1 VSEAN
6 TILINQAVRTLVED
20 ARDAFIVVGREG
32 RIHFLNRKALRLTGK
47 TESILLGAPVAT
59 ILSVQRGITA
69 LTADGS
75 SDEERIVRA
84 HMTTSHGRIPVDVR
98 IKPLQSEGEC
108 IGTVLIMK
116 GRTRGFEFLGSL
128 ETMGAILQRH
138 SDRDKIYE
146 TLGRELS
153 RLRIKVL
160 LLTCKKEFCTIEF
173 HTADSRKM
181 RLMEFIGR
189 VVFSEIRLR
198 MKEDAFKKMMI
209 QKALYFND
217 MFSTVENASPNHT
230 NDNLKQF
237 FSLIGVS
244 RGIAVPI
251 MTGTRVSGI
260 LIMLSSELVPDDT
273 PAASA
278 LGVHVSAAL
287 ERACYFQQL
296 VTDLKALEGQIAV
309 RTQELVRVKNQ
320 MESIVQSSADAIIA
334 TDMKGIITFVNKGV
348 ETMFGYPES
357 VILGQ
362 PITNYYAGGKKDAK
376 SLRRIVLEKGRIDN
390 QELPFRVR
398 GGRLVHTLAS
408 FSLLR
413 DEKSNVTGIMAV
425 ARDVTDQKRLQETLE
440 SLNKAAYRIQKC
452 RTLEEIFK
460 ITAEE
465 LKRFDFHVVFIL
477 FNEDHT
483 AGKIVHITSKEKL
496 QPLEKIVGKT
506 LEDIDFPLEGSLYD
520 QLIRKKKAVYIQDL
534 RSFAQLIVPS
544 SIRDILNEGLDLLG
558 ISNKRTVA
566 VPLILHGEAIGM
578 LGVISDVITAHD
590 IPSVTAF
597 ANQVSTAL
605 ENARLLEESQH
616 RASELARNLGEQ
628 QMLREL
634 NTRLFQARSRNEVF
648 DAAVEGIQQMGYPL
662 STLVM
667 LDEERT
673 HAVVVRL
680 RMDNDLKE
688 SVQNVMETVIP
699 GFAIKGF
706 PVPVGGNAVLD
717 TFFEKEIPLVTPDVA
732 QNSGTYLCIELRE
745 MYGTFTGGASALQ
758 PLVAEVEKLLPYSSC
773 MVFPIRVAGQTV
785 GAVAAAST
793 TTFTDKDFSLMTTLG
808 EMVSSAVERITQS
821 EKLDET
827 LSELR
832 AVQRI
837 NTLLNMGA
845 PLEQILSQISTSI
858 ERVYQYQF
866 AYPLLLDPSR
876 RYLTFSH
883 VTIPPGLAEQITTV
897 FGLRLNEFRY
907 PVTEDAALV
916 NIVLKQKKC
925 IIRTGF
931 EDLAA
936 AIPITA
942 VSRAVETLS
951 GDFSSSLGLKEGSSI
966 MIAPLPYGDEV
977 IGVLLLGHNK
987 VLTEEDFSRLEY
999 FLDQVGIAMA
1009 KSEAEHRLR
1018 QSLQELRELDQ
1029 MKSEFIDIASHELRT
1044 PLTTLK
1050 LYLEMM
1056 AMEQYGRVT
1065 DQLRERIRVMEEGV
1079 NRLEDIINQTLVA
1092 SRLIKNKL
1100 GLEKES
1106 VSLLDI
1112 AAEVV
1117 RQLRPLWK
1125 SKHQNIFLESPP
1137 ELSPVEGDRNA
1148 LFTAVNNLVDNAIR
1162 YSPENTEILI
1172 KFIVYPGEVECVVV
1186 DQGCGIPPEYT
1197 EKIFDEFY
1205 IVPSETEYARMDG
1218 RTGLGLFIAKGIV
1231 ERHNGR
1237 IWVESVLDEGSAF
1250 HVVLPSPQDQKR
1262 TR

>member
-1 VSEAN
+1 MSEAN

-20 ARDAFIVVGREG
+20 AKDAFIVVGREG
-32 RIHFLNRKALRLTGK
+32 RIHFLNRKALRLTGR
-47 TESILLGAPVAT
+47 TEPVLLETPVT
-59 ILSVQRGITA
+59 DILSEPGGIIPF
-69 LTADGS
+69 TADVSG
-75 SDEERIVRA
+75 DEERIVKA
-84 HMTTSHGRIPVDVR
+84 HMTTSNGRIPVEVR

-108 IGTVLIMK
+108 IGTVLIIK

-138 SDRDKIYE
+138 SDREQIYE

-153 RLRIKVL
+153 RLHIKVL
-160 LLTCKKEFCTIEF
+160 LLTCKKEYCTVEF
-173 HTADSRKM
+173 HTLDSRKM
-181 RLMEFIGR
+181 RIMEFIGR
-189 VVFSEIRLR
+189 VVFSEIRVR
-198 MKEDAFKKMMI
+198 MREDAFKKMMV

-217 MFSTVENASPNHT
+217 MFSIVENASLNHT
-230 NDNLKQF
+230 SDNLKQF

-251 MTGTRVSGI
+251 MTGDKVSGI
-260 LIMLSSELVPDDT
+260 LIMLSSELVHDDT

-278 LGVHVSAAL
+278 LGVHISAAL

-296 VTDLKALEGQIAV
+296 VTDLKALEGQIAI

-334 TDMKGIITFVNKGV
+334 TDMEGIITFVNKGV
-348 ETMFGYPES
+348 ESMFGYPES

-362 PITNYYAGGKKDAK
+362 PITNYYAGGKKNAK
-376 SLRRIVLEKGRIDN
+376 NLKRIVLERGRIDN

-408 FSLLR
+408 FSPLR

-425 ARDVTDQKRLQETLE
+425 MRDVTDQKRLQETLE

-465 LKRFDFHVVFIL
+465 LKRFDFHVVFML

-483 AGKIVHITSKEKL
+483 TGRIVHITSKEKL
-496 QPLEKIVGKT
+496 QPLEKMVGKT
-506 LEDIDFPLEGSLYD
+506 LEDTDFPLGDSLYD
-520 QLIRKKKAVYIQDL
+520 QLIKKKEAIYIQDL
-534 RSFAQLIVPS
+534 RSLAQLIVPS
-544 SIRDILNEGLDLLG
+544 SIQDILNEGLDLLG
-558 ISNKRTVA
+558 ISHKRTVA
-566 VPLILHGEAIGM
+566 VPLVLHGEAIGM

-605 ENARLLEESQH
+605 ENARLLEESH
-616 RASELARNLGEQ
+616 DRASELARNLEEQ

-648 DAAVEGIQQMGYPL
+648 DAAVEGIQQIGYPL
-662 STLVM
+662 STLAM
-667 LDEERT
+667 LNEERT

-680 RMDNDLKE
+680 KMDHNVME
-688 SVQNVMETVIP
+688 SVQKVMGTVIP
-699 GFAIKGF
+699 GFTIEGF
-706 PVPVGGNAVLD
+706 FVPVGGNAVLD
-717 TFFEKEIPLVTPDVA
+717 TFFEKEIPMVTPDVA
-732 QNSGTYLCIELRE
+732 QDYGTVLCVELKK
-745 MYGTFTGGASALQ
+745 MYETFTGGASALQ
-758 PLVAEVEKLLPYSSC
+758 PLVAEVGELLPYCSC
-773 MVFPIRVAGQTV
+773 MVFPIRVGGHTA
-785 GAVAAAST
+785 GAVAVTSS
-793 TTFTDKDFSLMTTLG
+793 TTFTGKDFALMNTVG
-808 EMVSSAVERITQS
+808 EMVSSALERITQS
-821 EKLDET
+821 EKLAET

-876 RYLTFSH
+876 RYLTFNH
-883 VTIPPGLAEQITTV
+883 VAVPPGLAERITTV
-897 FGLRLNEFRY
+897 FGLHLNEFKY
-907 PVTEDAALV
+907 PVTEDAVLV
-916 NIVLKQKKC
+916 DVVIKQKKC

-936 AIPITA
+936 EIPITA
-942 VSRAVETLS
+942 VSRAVETLA
-951 GDFSSSLGLKEGSSI
+951 GDFSHSLGLKEGSSI

-1009 KSEAEHRLR
+1009 KSEVEHRLR

-1100 GLEKES
+1100 ALERES
-1106 VSLLDI
+1106 VSLLDV
-1112 AAEVV
+1112 ATEVV

-1125 SKHQNIFLESPP
+1125 SKRQNVFLESPP
-1137 ELSPVEGDRNA
+1137 GLSPVEGDRNA

-1172 KFIVYPGEVECVVV
+1172 KFIVYPGEVECVVI
-1186 DQGCGIPPEYT
+1186 DQGCGIPPEYI

-1250 HVVLPSPQDQKR
+1250 HMVLPSPQDQKG
-1262 TR
+1262 

>member
-1 VSEAN
+1 MSEAN

-20 ARDAFIVVGREG
+20 AKDAFIVVGREG
-32 RIHFLNRKALRLTGK
+32 RIHFLNRKALRLTGR
-47 TESILLGAPVAT
+47 TESVLLGSPVTDILAAPG
-59 ILSVQRGITA
+59 GITTF
-69 LTADGS
+69 TADVSG
-75 SDEERIVRA
+75 DEERVVKA
-84 HMTTSHGRIPVDVR
+84 HMTTSNGRIPVDVR
-98 IKPLQSEGEC
+98 IKPLQSGGEC
-108 IGTVLIMK
+108 VGTVLMIK
-116 GRTRGFEFLGSL
+116 GRTRGFEFLSSL

-138 SDRDKIYE
+138 SDVEQIYE
-146 TLGRELS
+146 TLARELS
-153 RLRIKVL
+153 RLHIKVL
-160 LLTCKKEFCTIEF
+160 LLTCKKEYYIVEF
-173 HTADSRKM
+173 HTLDSRKM
-181 RLMEFIGR
+181 RIMEFIGK

-198 MKEDAFKKMMI
+198 MTEEAFKKMMI

-217 MFSTVENASPNHT
+217 IFSIVENASLKHT
-230 NDNLKQF
+230 RDNLKQF

-251 MTGTRVSGI
+251 MTGDKVSGI
-260 LIMLSSELVPDDT
+260 LMMLSSEFVPGDT

-287 ERACYFQQL
+287 ERACHFQQL
-296 VTDLKALEGQIAV
+296 VTDLKALEGQIAI

-334 TDMKGIITFVNKGV
+334 TDMKGTITFANKGV
-348 ETMFGYPES
+348 ESMFGYPES

-376 SLRRIVLEKGRIDN
+376 NLKKIVLERRRIDN
-390 QELPFRVR
+390 AELPFRVR
-398 GGRLVHTLAS
+398 GSRLVHTLAS
-408 FSLLR
+408 FSLLK

-425 ARDVTDQKRLQETLE
+425 LRDVTDQKRLQETLE

-452 RTLEEIFK
+452 RTGEEIFK

-465 LKRFDFHVVFIL
+465 LKRFDFHVVFML
-477 FNEDHT
+477 FNNDHT
-483 AGKIVHITSKEKL
+483 TGRIVHITSKEKL
-496 QPLEKIVGKT
+496 QPLEKTVGKT
-506 LEDIDFPLEGSLYD
+506 LEDIDFSLENSLYN
-520 QLIRKKKAVYIQDL
+520 QLIKKKEAVYIQDL
-534 RSFAQLIVPS
+534 RSAARLIVPF
-544 SIRDILNEGLDLLG
+544 SIQDVFSEGLDLLG
-558 ISNKRTVA
+558 ISHKKTVA
-566 VPLILHGEAIGM
+566 VPLILHGEAVGL
-578 LGVISDVITAHD
+578 LGVLSDVITAHD

-616 RASELARNLGEQ
+616 RASELTRNLEEQ
-628 QMLREL
+628 HVLREL

-648 DAAVEGIQQMGYPL
+648 DAAVEGILQRGYPL
-662 STLVM
+662 CTLVM
-667 LDEERT
+667 LNKERI

-680 RMDNDLKE
+680 EMDHFLVE
-688 SVQNVMETVIP
+688 SVQDVMGTVIP
-699 GFAIKGF
+699 GFTIKGF
-706 PVPVGGNAVLD
+706 AVPVGKNTLLD
-717 TFFEKEIPLVTPDVA
+717 VFFEKEIPLVTSDVA
-732 QNSGTYLCIELRE
+732 QNHSKVLCVELRE
-745 MYGTFTGGASALQ
+745 IYETVTGGASALQ
-758 PLVAEVEKLLPYSSC
+758 PLVAEVADLLPYHSC
-773 MVFPIRVAGQTV
+773 MVFPIRVGGQTV
-785 GAVAAAST
+785 GAVAVASST
-793 TTFTDKDFSLMTTLG
+793 TFSDKDFALMNTLG
-808 EMVSSAVERITQS
+808 EMVSSALERITQS
-821 EKLDET
+821 EKLAET

-845 PLEQILSQISTSI
+845 PLEHILSQISTSI
-858 ERVYQYQF
+858 ERVYRYQF

-876 RYLTFSH
+876 RYLTFNH
-883 VTIPPGLAEQITTV
+883 VVVPPGLQERIAPV
-897 FGLRLNEFRY
+897 FGVRLNEFKY
-907 PVTEDAALV
+907 PVTEDSALV
-916 NIVLKQKKC
+916 DVVIKQKKC

-936 AIPITA
+936 EIPIPTI
-942 VSRAVETLS
+942 SRAVETLS
-951 GDFSSSLGLKEGSSI
+951 GDFSHSLGLKEGSSI

-1009 KSEAEHRLR
+1009 KSEVEHRLR

-1100 GLEKES
+1100 TLEKES

-1112 AAEVV
+1112 ATEVV

-1125 SKHQNIFLESPP
+1125 SKRQNIFLESPP
-1137 ELSPVEGDRNA
+1137 ELPPVEGDRNA
-1148 LFTAVNNLVDNAIR
+1148 LFTVVNNLVDNAIR

-1172 KFIVYPGEVECVVV
+1172 KFIVYPGEVECVVI

-1250 HVVLPSPQDQKR
+1250 HVVLPSPQNQR
-1262 TR
+1262 G